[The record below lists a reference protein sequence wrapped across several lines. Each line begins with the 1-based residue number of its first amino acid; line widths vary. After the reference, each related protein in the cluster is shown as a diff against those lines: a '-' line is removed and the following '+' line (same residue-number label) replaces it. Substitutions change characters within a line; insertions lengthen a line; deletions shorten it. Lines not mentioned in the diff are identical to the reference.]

1 MEIGVAS
8 TKAFTC
14 QLSVLFALSIKA
26 AADVQKISEKEQKN
40 IFSHLLKIPFMI
52 NQILGKKDKFVALA
66 NKLSE
71 ARDILFLGRGLVYPL
86 ALEGSLKLKEIS
98 YIHAEAYA
106 SGELKH
112 GPIALIDKSVPVII
126 LAPKDKPVS
135 YTHLRAH
142 ET

>member
-1 MEIGVAS
+1 MFWKGEKILSITNVAESSISRESDHSLPILAGVEIGVAS

-14 QLSVLFALSIKA
+14 QLSVLFALSIKFA

-40 IFSHLLKIPFMI
+40 IYSHFLKIPSMI
-52 NQILGKKDKFVALA
+52 NQILGKKDKFIALA

-98 YIHAEAYA
+98 YIFM
-106 SGELKH
+106 LK
-112 GPIALIDKSVPVII
+112 LMR
-126 LAPKDKPVS
+126 LVS
-135 YTHLRAH
+135 
-142 ET
+142 